1 MSFQW
6 ISSEN
11 IRRDKSNALHEELP
25 KRRKIFIASTLKWL
39 AFSCNCILPQMPA
52 MLFKSAVFFALLRVY
67 HLCNKGQDSQRQ
79 VISSWSLGITH
90 RVMMILI
97 LCTLLVLIDKD
108 QSHPLRDVD
117 GLTSFPHS
125 PSFMVGTRIS
135 RLLSM
140 PMRRKSCAAY
150 RTLFC
155 TSLSLTY
162 WLISCQI
169 YSHSHSYSHLHTC

>member
-1 MSFQW
+1 MHFMKDCLKGARSPSRRRWNDLQFPAIAFCLKCLPCFSSPQSFSLSSGF
-6 ISSEN
+6 ITCATRAKTVSRRSSEWVSWN
-11 IRRDKSNALHEELP
+11 H
-25 KRRKIFIASTLKWL
+25 
-39 AFSCNCILPQMPA
+39 
-52 MLFKSAVFFALLRVY
+52 
-67 HLCNKGQDSQRQ
+67 SQGDDDQ
-79 VISSWSLGITH
+79 IV
-90 RVMMILI
+90 
-97 LCTLLVLIDKD
+97 CTLLVLIDKD

-140 PMRRKSCAAY
+140 PMGRKSCAAY

-155 TSLSLTY
+155 MSLSLTY

>member
-1 MSFQW
+1 MHFMKNCLKGARSSSRRRWNDLHFPAIAFCLKCLPCFSSPQSFSL
-6 ISSEN
+6 SSG
-11 IRRDKSNALHEELP
+11 
-25 KRRKIFIASTLKWL
+25 FITCATRAKTVSGRSSVHWV
-39 AFSCNCILPQMPA
+39 SWN
-52 MLFKSAVFFALLRVY
+52 
-67 HLCNKGQDSQRQ
+67 HSQGDDDQ
-79 VISSWSLGITH
+79 IV
-90 RVMMILI
+90 
-97 LCTLLVLIDKD
+97 CTLLVLIDKD

-169 YSHSHSYSHLHTC
+169 YSHSHFYSHLHTC

>member
-1 MSFQW
+1 MHFMKDCLKGARSPSRRRRNDLQFPAIAFCLKCLPCFSSPQSFSL
-6 ISSEN
+6 SSG
-11 IRRDKSNALHEELP
+11 
-25 KRRKIFIASTLKWL
+25 FITCATRAKTVSGR
-39 AFSCNCILPQMPA
+39 S
-52 MLFKSAVFFALLRVY
+52 SAVGLLESLTGWWWSAYFAQIV
-67 HLCNKGQDSQRQ
+67 
-79 VISSWSLGITH
+79 
-90 RVMMILI
+90 
-97 LCTLLVLIDKD
+97 CTLLVLIDKD

-155 TSLSLTY
+155 MSLSLTY

-169 YSHSHSYSHLHTC
+169 YSHSHFYSHLHTCYANATGA

>member
-1 MSFQW
+1 MTCSFLQLHFA
-6 ISSEN
+6 
-11 IRRDKSNALHEELP
+11 SNACH
-25 KRRKIFIASTLKWL
+25 
-39 AFSCNCILPQMPA
+39 AFQVRS
-52 MLFKSAVFFALLRVY
+52 LFRSPPGLSLVQQEPRQSAAGHQWVTWNHSQDDEDQPILLRSCAHY
-67 HLCNKGQDSQRQ
+67 
-79 VISSWSLGITH
+79 SSW
-90 RVMMILI
+90 LI
-97 LCTLLVLIDKD
+97 KI
-108 QSHPLRDVD
+108 SYIPLRDVD
-117 GLTSFPHS
+117 GLTSSPFFPHS

-169 YSHSHSYSHLHTC
+169 YSHSHFYSHLHTC

>member
-1 MSFQW
+1 MHFMKVCLKGARSPSRRRWNDLHFPAIAFCLKCLPCFSNPQSFSL
-6 ISSEN
+6 SSG
-11 IRRDKSNALHEELP
+11 
-25 KRRKIFIASTLKWL
+25 FITCATRAKTVSGRSSVGHLESLTG
-39 AFSCNCILPQMPA
+39 FEDQPI
-52 MLFKSAVFFALLRVY
+52 LLRSCAHY
-67 HLCNKGQDSQRQ
+67 
-79 VISSWSLGITH
+79 SSW
-90 RVMMILI
+90 LI
-97 LCTLLVLIDKD
+97 KI
-108 QSHPLRDVD
+108 SYIPLRDVD

>member
-1 MSFQW
+1 MHFMKDCLKGARSPSRRRRNDLHFPAIAFCFSSLQSFSF
-6 ISSEN
+6 SSG
-11 IRRDKSNALHEELP
+11 
-25 KRRKIFIASTLKWL
+25 FITCATRAKTVGGRSSVHWV
-39 AFSCNCILPQMPA
+39 SWNHSQGDDDQP
-52 MLFKSAVFFALLRVY
+52 SLLRSCAHY
-67 HLCNKGQDSQRQ
+67 SSWLIEISYIPWEMLTDSQ
-79 VISSWSLGITH
+79 
-90 RVMMILI
+90 
-97 LCTLLVLIDKD
+97 VL
-108 QSHPLRDVD
+108 S
-117 GLTSFPHS
+117 SFPHS

-169 YSHSHSYSHLHTC
+169 YSHSHFYSHLHTC

>member
-1 MSFQW
+1 MTCSFLQLHFA
-6 ISSEN
+6 
-11 IRRDKSNALHEELP
+11 SNACH
-25 KRRKIFIASTLKWL
+25 
-39 AFSCNCILPQMPA
+39 AFQVRS
-52 MLFKSAVFFALLRVY
+52 LFRSPPGLSLVQQEPRQSAAGHQWVTWNHSQDDEDQPILLRSCAHY
-67 HLCNKGQDSQRQ
+67 
-79 VISSWSLGITH
+79 SSW
-90 RVMMILI
+90 LI
-97 LCTLLVLIDKD
+97 KI
-108 QSHPLRDVD
+108 SYIPLRDVD
-117 GLTSFPHS
+117 GLTSSPFFPHS

>member
-1 MSFQW
+1 MHFMKNCLKGAR
-6 ISSEN
+6 SSS
-11 IRRDKSNALHEELP
+11 RRRWNDLHFPAIALVASNACH
-25 KRRKIFIASTLKWL
+25 
-39 AFSCNCILPQMPA
+39 AFQVRS
-52 MLFKSAVFFALLRVY
+52 LFRSPPGLSLVQQEPRQSAAGHQQWVSWN
-67 HLCNKGQDSQRQ
+67 HSQGDDDQ
-79 VISSWSLGITH
+79 IV
-90 RVMMILI
+90 
-97 LCTLLVLIDKD
+97 CTLLVLIDKD
-108 QSHPLRDVD
+108 QSHPPRDVD

>member
-11 IRRDKSNALHEELP
+11 VSIDKSNALHEGLP

-39 AFSCNCILPQMPA
+39 ALSCNCILPQMPA

-67 HLCNKGQDSQRQ
+67 HLYNKSQDSQRQ
-79 VISSWSLGITH
+79 VMSGWVSWNHSQGDDDQI
-90 RVMMILI
+90 V
-97 LCTLLVLIDKD
+97 CTLLVLIDKD

-155 TSLSLTY
+155 MSLSLTY